1 VFKKEKRDVQKYILD
16 DLTKNREAAQTARLY
31 INKNDKT
38 IGAKK
43 IDKSILLLNK
53 KNRLSVSSGNT
64 KANRGQDQNLAIFKD
79 KSL

>member
-1 VFKKEKRDVQKYILD
+1 MFKKEKRDVQKYILD

-64 KANRGQDQNLAIFKD
+64 KANRGAGSEF
-79 KSL
+79 SHF